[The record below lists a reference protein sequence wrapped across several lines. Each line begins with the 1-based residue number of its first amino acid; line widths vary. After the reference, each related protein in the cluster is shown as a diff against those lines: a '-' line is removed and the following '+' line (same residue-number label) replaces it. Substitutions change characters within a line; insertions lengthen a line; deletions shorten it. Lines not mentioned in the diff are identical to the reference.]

1 MTRSGAPP
9 LNQRITGDFRDF
21 RTGTFFFPP
30 PSLMDTREDYI
41 LRFIGLLRQAI
52 AQILNYR
59 VAGHYDEALLAAFS
73 AQERLFG
80 RKTAELA
87 AMDLQELLRLLR
99 LDETKAV
106 GREKVLGYAAL
117 LRETGLVYEAMSR
130 PDLAVGCFQLALH
143 IMLTV
148 VVEEK
153 TGSKEVWISMRE
165 LMARIPAEQLHAP
178 VAELLRQA
186 GEFD

>member
-1 MTRSGAPP
+1 
-9 LNQRITGDFRDF
+9 
-21 RTGTFFFPP
+21 
-30 PSLMDTREDYI
+30 MDTREDYI

-59 VAGHYDEALLAAFS
+59 VAGRYDEALLAAFS
-73 AQERLFG
+73 AQEKLFG

-87 AMDLQELLRLLR
+87 ALDLEELLWLLR
-99 LDETKAV
+99 LDETSAI

-130 PDLAVGCFQLALH
+130 HDLALGCFQLALH

-148 VVEEK
+148 VVEDEN
-153 TGSKEVWISMRE
+153 SLDEVRTLMRD
-165 LMARIPAEQLHAP
+165 LLARIPPEQLHAP
-178 VAELLRQA
+178 VVELLRRA
-186 GEFD
+186 GKAD

>member
-1 MTRSGAPP
+1 
-9 LNQRITGDFRDF
+9 
-21 RTGTFFFPP
+21 
-30 PSLMDTREDYI
+30 MDTREDYI

-59 VAGHYDEALLAAFS
+59 VAGQYDEALLAAFS
-73 AQERLFG
+73 AQEKLFG

-87 AMDLQELLRLLR
+87 AMDLAELLRLLR
-99 LDETKAV
+99 LDETPAV
-106 GREKVLGYAAL
+106 AREKVFGYAAL
-117 LRETGLVYEAMSR
+117 LRETGLVYQAMDR
-130 PDLAVGCFQLALH
+130 RDLAVGCFQLALH

-153 TGSKEVWISMRE
+153 KASDETWTSLRD
-165 LMARIPAEQLHAP
+165 LLARIPPEQLHAP

-186 GEFD
+186 GAAG